1 MMDWPWWAG
10 LLLALPWVVGAL
22 VAVLAPRFKPDLAD
36 VTPLP
41 PERSPLLSVVLPARN
56 EAANIERCLR
66 SLMASRYPN
75 LEIVVVDDRSDDG
88 TAEIATRL
96 AGGDQRVLVVRGED
110 LPAGWYGKPWAC
122 WQGFQ
127 HTRGSL
133 LLFTDADTWHGPEL
147 HGRAVAALQA
157 AEADL
162 LTGMP
167 HQAMETFWERAV
179 QPFFFLFLGIRFQT
193 PERINRSTEPRD
205 AVANG
210 QFILVTRDSYER
222 IGGHRAVHDTVI
234 EDLMIAMAYRRAG
247 LKHHFVMMRD
257 LTVRM
262 YTTLREIIDGW
273 TKNFFAGALYSVGRA
288 DLAYIAVTFSLF
300 IPLAFVV
307 PAAAFIGGTVTAT
320 PAVAAFGGAAFTACS
335 IIMGRILRDAR
346 VHPLW
351 GAAHPLGA
359 LVQMVIV
366 VRGALRGMRRIEW
379 KGRTYSHP

>member
-1 MMDWPWWAG
+1 
-10 LLLALPWVVGAL
+10 
-22 VAVLAPRFKPDLAD
+22 
-36 VTPLP
+36 
-41 PERSPLLSVVLPARN
+41 
-56 EAANIERCLR
+56 
-66 SLMASRYPN
+66 
-75 LEIVVVDDRSDDG
+75 
-88 TAEIATRL
+88 
-96 AGGDQRVLVVRGED
+96 
-110 LPAGWYGKPWAC
+110 
-122 WQGFQ
+122 
-127 HTRGSL
+127 
-133 LLFTDADTWHGPEL
+133 
-147 HGRAVAALQA
+147 
-157 AEADL
+157 
-162 LTGMP
+162 
-167 HQAMETFWERAV
+167 
-179 QPFFFLFLGIRFQT
+179 
-193 PERINRSTEPRD
+193 
-205 AVANG
+205 
-210 QFILVTRDSYER
+210 
-222 IGGHRAVHDTVI
+222 VI